1 MDQNRLS
8 QKGGNLL
15 PEGWAET
22 TLSEI
27 ATVNPKNGELN
38 TLLSG
43 FIPMALAPT
52 DFNGHL
58 EFEEREWD
66 EIKKK
71 YTHFANGDVIF
82 AKVTPCFENG
92 KAAIV
97 SDLPN
102 GIGAGSS
109 EFYVLRPLDKGISA
123 SYIFANIKSH
133 EFMQTGAEN
142 MTGAVGLR
150 RVPRKFVEGFKVNL
164 PPQAE
169 QKVIADKLDTLLA
182 QVETTKAR
190 LDRIPQI
197 LKTFRQSVLAAAVS
211 GKLTEEW
218 RVNKQYVII
227 SEALGKLAK
236 FIDYRGRTPKKTASG
251 TPLITAKN
259 IKPGFISREPREF
272 IAEEDYDSW
281 MTRGIPK
288 YGDVLMTTEAPM
300 GNVANIDIE
309 ESFAL
314 AQRAICLQF
323 NENLNPYFVSIY
335 MQASEFQK
343 ALNENATGS
352 TVKGIKAALLKKIK
366 IEFPPMGE
374 QIEIVRRVEELFASA
389 DSIAQKTNQAL
400 DRVNN
405 LTQSI
410 LAKAFRGELTADWR
424 SQNFELISG
433 ENSAKALLVKIK
445 SEREA
450 LKKQPK
456 PKRIAVKKKTGSRMS
471 KQIIK
476 VVDALKEAGKPLS
489 GQQLLAVAGYPSDS
503 STDQLEQF
511 FLDIREALTSKKSI
525 VKLDRSDDDQD
536 WFALAEADK
545 INKA

>member
-164 PPQAE
+164 PPKAE
-169 QKVIADKLDTLLA
+169 QRVIADKLDTLLA

-197 LKTFRQSVLAAAVS
+197 LKTFCQSVLASANR

-218 RVNKQYVII
+218 RDKNGLSISDWTFDKAQNLCTKVQSGSTPKNNPFDQDGKIPFLKVYNIVNQEINFDYKPQFITENVHSSSLSRSITHPNDI
-227 SEALGKLAK
+227 LMNIVGPPLGK
-236 FIDYRGRTPKKTASG
+236 
-251 TPLITAKN
+251 
-259 IKPGFISREPREF
+259 
-272 IAEEDYDSW
+272 
-281 MTRGIPK
+281 
-288 YGDVLMTTEAPM
+288 
-300 GNVANIDIE
+300 VAVVSSQYPE
-309 ESFAL
+309 W
-314 AQRAICLQF
+314 
-323 NENLNPYFVSIY
+323 NLN
-335 MQASEFQK
+335 QAITLFRVNPEKLKFK
-343 ALNENATGS
+343 YLYYVLCEGELVRKVMPDTKGS
-352 TVKGIKAALLKKIK
+352 VGQINISLSQCRDAIIPAPKLV
-366 IEFPPMGE
+366 E
-374 QIEIVRRVEELFASA
+374 QTEIVRRVEQLFAHA
-389 DSIAQKTNQAL
+389 DKIEQQVQAAQQ
-400 DRVNN
+400 RVDK

-410 LAKAFRGELTADWR
+410 LAKAFRGELTTQWR
-424 SQNFELISG
+424 KDNPDLITG
-433 ENSAKALLVKIK
+433 DNSAEALLAKIK
-445 SEREA
+445 AEREA
-450 LKKQPK
+450 KSPKK
-456 PKRIAVKKKTGSRMS
+456 RVKTKKAKG
-471 KQIIK
+471 
-476 VVDALKEAGKPLS
+476 
-489 GQQLLAVAGYPSDS
+489 
-503 STDQLEQF
+503 
-511 FLDIREALTSKKSI
+511 
-525 VKLDRSDDDQD
+525 
-536 WFALAEADK
+536 
-545 INKA
+545 